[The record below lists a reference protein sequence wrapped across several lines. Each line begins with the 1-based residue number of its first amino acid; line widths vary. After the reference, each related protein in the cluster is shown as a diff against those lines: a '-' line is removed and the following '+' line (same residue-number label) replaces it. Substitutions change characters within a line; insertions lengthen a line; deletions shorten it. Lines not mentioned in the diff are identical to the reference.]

1 MTLKKQSVET
11 WDLFWDAFRRDRKW
25 NTWYRT
31 IDRAVV
37 ILKSRPDVI
46 SNFYPSKKNSDKP
59 CESVQLLRFPVFP
72 GKPEKPSKH
81 EFEQANISLAQRE
94 LY

>member
-1 MTLKKQSVET
+1 MTLKEQSVET

-31 IDRAVV
+31 IDRAVLEV
-37 ILKSRPDVI
+37 STPYDLQ
-46 SNFYPSKKNSDKP
+46 FLAFEKKNSDKP
-59 CESVQLLRFPVFP
+59 CECVQPLRFPVFP